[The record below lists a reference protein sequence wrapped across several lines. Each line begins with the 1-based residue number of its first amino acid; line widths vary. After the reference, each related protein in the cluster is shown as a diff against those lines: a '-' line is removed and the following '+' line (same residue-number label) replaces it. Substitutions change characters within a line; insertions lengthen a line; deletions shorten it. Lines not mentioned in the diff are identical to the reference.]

1 MAVKINLSRWLL
13 RSAHSVLLCS
23 VKTLPSGNF
32 PFLLPSLPIADLPLD
47 LFKRPLQR
55 IEVERFAGTLLEA
68 PRYSSLFNHEP
79 SKRAWLFPIYPTVD
93 IRSEERRV
101 GKECRSGLCS

>member
-1 MAVKINLSRWLL
+1 MKNDRKVDASQPDAGAALAKMAAKINLSRWLL

-32 PFLLPSLPIADLPLD
+32 PLLLPSLPIANLPLD

-68 PRYSSLFNHEP
+68 PL
-79 SKRAWLFPIYPTVD
+79 
-93 IRSEERRV
+93 
-101 GKECRSGLCS
+101 